1 MNNKCCNGCDQGF
14 VPVNANWDFN
24 MEREDCECQNR
35 ARTTA
40 CGCEEK
46 KSCECQGRT
55 RTTTCGCEEKASCQ
69 SQASA
74 RNISCVREAEACVSQ
89 RRNLPA
95 MVKAEEQE
103 LGEMYQ
109 AEAAL
114 KAGTL
119 FPELHKPMRG
129 YCPEGGLCHDSCQAE
144 AFMLWELRLYLNTHP
159 DDQEA
164 MALFRH
170 LCKDA
175 CDPNYATAFLTEEN
189 CAGWAWAKNPW
200 PWEIEFNGCNCVKEG
215 HGHVCV

>member
-1 MNNKCCNGCDQGF
+1 MNNKCCNGCGQGF

-24 MEREDCECQNR
+24 MEREDCACQTR
-35 ARTTA
+35 ARTA
-40 CGCEEK
+40 
-46 KSCECQGRT
+46 
-55 RTTTCGCEEKASCQ
+55 TCGCEEKASCQ
-69 SQASA
+69 TQARARTATCEEKKSCECKGQG
-74 RNISCVREAEACVSQ
+74 RNISCVREAKNGAAQ
-89 RRNLPA
+89 RRQLPA
-95 MVKAEEQE
+95 MVNVEAQE

-129 YCPEGGLCHDSCQAE
+129 YCPEGSLCADDCQAE

-159 DDQEA
+159 DDQDA
-164 MALFRH
+164 LALFRC
-170 LCKDA
+170 LCKEA

-189 CAGWAWAKNPW
+189 CAGWAWAKDPW